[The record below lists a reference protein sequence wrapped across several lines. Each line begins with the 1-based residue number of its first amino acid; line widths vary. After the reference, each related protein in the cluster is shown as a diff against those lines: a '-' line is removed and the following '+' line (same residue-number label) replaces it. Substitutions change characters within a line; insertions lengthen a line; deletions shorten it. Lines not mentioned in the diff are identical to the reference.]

1 MADPYRE
8 AAPEEQKHVPPL
20 WRRALRWTRKEAV
33 IFNHVTMCV
42 GHLFSI
48 ATIAGAPAV
57 FAVISVL
64 LLTALLVLQI
74 FHRLP
79 RKADDE

>member
-1 MADPYRE
+1 MTPYRE
-8 AAPEEQKHVPPL
+8 AAPEDRKHVPPL

-33 IFNHVTMCV
+33 IFNHVTMMV
-42 GHLFSI
+42 GNMFTI
-48 ATIAGAPAV
+48 ATIVGAPAV

-79 RKADDE
+79 LKADDE